1 MATNSTLNIRKIDL
15 SNINEEITF
24 SDAIRNKKTNAVSV
38 NILYRGQKT
47 LFRLPK
53 LAFPGGAIIKSVDSG
68 ATTYTMIASLTDCD
82 KYGNEPGDNE
92 TDSGYTYNFFRGLE
106 QRVLDAAFENSAR
119 WFGKKRSM
127 ESLKE
132 TFKNIVSFSVDKT
145 PGGEYVMNGKYDPS
159 VRFKINVWDGQVKT
173 EAMDGESN
181 PLELTVDNLG
191 QMFPKRCSAKL
202 VIIPT
207 IYVAGLSFGVTLK
220 IDSAQVYHQHRSTIQ
235 DKFRDDDDDHEVV
248 QTKKYVTPVASEE
261 DEDEVAELVKQYE
274 ELHPPAAAPAPEP
287 TPAPTPAPASGG
299 AGGRRRVKQ

>member
-1 MATNSTLNIRKIDL
+1 MATNSTLNIRKINL
-15 SNINEEITF
+15 ENLTEEITF

-53 LAFPGGAIIKSVDSG
+53 LAFPGGAIIKSTDNG
-68 ATTYTMIASLTDCD
+68 TTYTMIASLAGCD
-82 KYGNEPGDNE
+82 KYGNDPADNE
-92 TDSGYTYNFFRGLE
+92 TDSGFTYNFFRGLE
-106 QRVLDAAFENSAR
+106 QRVLDAALENSVR

-202 VIIPT
+202 VVIPT

-220 IDSAQVYHQHRSTIQ
+220 IDSAQIWVQHRSTIQ

-248 QTKKYVTPVASEE
+248 QTKSAAPAYVAPVDEE
-261 DEDEVAELVKQYE
+261 EEEEVAALVKQYE
-274 ELHPPAAAPAPEP
+274 EEHPAAPAPA
-287 TPAPTPAPASGG
+287 PAAPAPAP
-299 AGGRRRVKQ
+299 ATTGGRRRVKQ